1 MMFYR
6 FDRYMFATLLSRV
19 MTRFQCGE
27 VSAFNRMTEVG
38 LNVPIRVYDARLVAI
53 WDPNI
58 TLEQMEPFDAQVS
71 FPAFDQH
78 NRAKSIK
85 THNIVD
91 EYVKWIVRGGDISL
105 ADLEELR
112 HICKRRNRK
121 LPPAVRTP
129 EQLAAQ
135 LPLPIVSAL
144 GQIANTRGSLGTTRQ
159 FGRYDQDSNDRVA
172 LHAQQLDGLRGE
184 IELLGRDAQVT
195 KDLLVEASNRLQ
207 SQAGQLHVHET
218 AQNTVLSNL
227 EARVHKLERKRDR
240 TVYDRNIDQLI
251 KHDKVGRK

>member
-105 ADLEELR
+105 ADL
-112 HICKRRNRK
+112 K
-121 LPPAVRTP
+121 LAC
-129 EQLAAQ
+129 
-135 LPLPIVSAL
+135 LPIPPPRLFKPVPKYVLPHDESWRQRKCML
-144 GQIANTRGSLGTTRQ
+144 VKNENLFLSLA
-159 FGRYDQDSNDRVA
+159 F
-172 LHAQQLDGLRGE
+172 H
-184 IELLGRDAQVT
+184 
-195 KDLLVEASNRLQ
+195 
-207 SQAGQLHVHET
+207 
-218 AQNTVLSNL
+218 
-227 EARVHKLERKRDR
+227 
-240 TVYDRNIDQLI
+240 
-251 KHDKVGRK
+251 

>member
-1 MMFYR
+1 MKKITGMFKCKNCCLMPSYCLKLIKLP
-6 FDRYMFATLLSRV
+6 MA
-19 MTRFQCGE
+19 
-27 VSAFNRMTEVG
+27 
-38 LNVPIRVYDARLVAI
+38 PARL
-53 WDPNI
+53 
-58 TLEQMEPFDAQVS
+58 QF
-71 FPAFDQH
+71 
-78 NRAKSIK
+78 
-85 THNIVD
+85 
-91 EYVKWIVRGGDISL
+91 SL
-105 ADLEELR
+105 LNYTIGE
-112 HICKRRNRK
+112 
-121 LPPAVRTP
+121 
-129 EQLAAQ
+129 
-135 LPLPIVSAL
+135 
-144 GQIANTRGSLGTTRQ
+144 IANTRGSLGTTRQ